1 MKGGHGSIEDVRF
14 EGETENAD
22 AVSEDDIKDDC
33 EDAYED
39 KEFGINDNDDPPSH
53 VDESSSSNE
62 SVHTNN
68 GEHKFHLNDDDLSRY
83 KSNDEDERL
92 KCNFV
97 SRRMT

>member
-1 MKGGHGSIEDVRF
+1 MKSDHGSMEDVRF

-53 VDESSSSNE
+53 VS
-62 SVHTNN
+62 
-68 GEHKFHLNDDDLSRY
+68 
-83 KSNDEDERL
+83 
-92 KCNFV
+92 
-97 SRRMT
+97 